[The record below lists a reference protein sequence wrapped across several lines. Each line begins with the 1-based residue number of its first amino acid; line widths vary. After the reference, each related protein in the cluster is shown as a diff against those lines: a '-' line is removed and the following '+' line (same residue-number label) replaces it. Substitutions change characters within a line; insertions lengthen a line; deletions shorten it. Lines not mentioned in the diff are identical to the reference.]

1 MVYQKI
7 TLVVDSLK
15 NEKKFI
21 ELTQH
26 IKAHYE
32 ITPEI
37 KNIFDEL
44 SQESNRLH
52 LLYLNDDEIKS
63 FFVKNIST
71 PIKTAIIPNEK
82 SPNAIKSYGISED
95 LYEAL
100 DDAFDKELLSSIDL
114 LLCNGTL
121 VFNRVHIGDMHDY
134 TSSELKSSFLN
145 RFKNFFKN
153 LINIK
158 YKSITLTTSK
168 DQVINTA
175 ASGIMVLEHTTTH
188 NSYINEDLS
197 LHDGKLNAFIL
208 APTSLLVYFYY
219 LLIILFYKSYSS
231 ISLPKSLGLIRSSS
245 LKIESN
251 KPFDFT
257 IDKVAMSAMAIELEV
272 VSDAI
277 NLHLGRRLK
286 DKVNIEQIKD
296 EKDTVKITT
305 LPKGEIRNLL
315 IEGNL
320 PLFTKAEEDD
330 FKELFVSVRENANIT
345 SIYITLMILSVLIAT
360 TGLFQNS
367 APVIIGA
374 MILAP
379 LMGPIISLAMGISRA
394 DKSLINNSLTTLGVG
409 IFVALLFSFVYTLFI
424 PLDLLTQEMESR
436 VHPNTLDLMVA
447 VFSGIAGAYA
457 NAKSEVA
464 KSLAGVAIAV
474 ALVPP
479 LSVTGIG
486 IGWGDL
492 DVIMG
497 SFLLFMTNLV
507 GITLAAT
514 VTFIVL
520 GYSPVKRA
528 KKGLISVSVLLGL
541 ISIPLFFSFQS
552 IIIQSSDFSKIED
565 IKHLTINNKEVR
577 INFMKIKPSKLHT
590 VIELEVISSSSL
602 DGEDFEKIKGLIQS
616 RVEKKIKLEIV
627 TKLIY

>member
-1 MVYQKI
+1 MIYQKI
-7 TLVVDSLK
+7 TLVVESLE

-21 ELTQH
+21 ELKQH
-26 IKAHYE
+26 IQAHYE

-37 KNIFDEL
+37 KNIFDDL
-44 SQESNRLH
+44 TQESNRIY
-52 LLYLNDDEIKS
+52 LLYLSDDEIKS

-71 PIKTAIIPNEK
+71 PIKIAIIPNNK
-82 SPNAIKSYGISED
+82 CPNAMKSYGIAD
-95 LYEAL
+95 DIYEAL

-114 LLCNGTL
+114 LLCNGAL
-121 VFNRVHIGDMHDY
+121 VFNRVYIGDMHDY
-134 TSSELKSSFLN
+134 STSEQNSFFS
-145 RFKNFFKN
+145 RVQSFFKN

-168 DQVINTA
+168 EQVINTA

-188 NSYINEDLS
+188 SSYINEDLS

-219 LLIILFYKSYSS
+219 LLVILFYKSYSS
-231 ISLPKSLGLIRSSS
+231 ISLPKSLGLIRSSR

-257 IDKVAMSAMAIELEV
+257 IDKVAMSAVSIELEV
-272 VSDAI
+272 ISDGI
-277 NLHLGRRLK
+277 NLHLGRKLRE
-286 DKVNIEQIKD
+286 KVKIEQPKD

-315 IEGNL
+315 VEGNL
-320 PLFTKAEEDD
+320 PLFTKAEDDD
-330 FKELFVSVRENANIT
+330 FKELFVSIRENANIT
-345 SIYITLMILSVLIAT
+345 SVFITLMVLSVLIAT

-367 APVIIGA
+367 APVIIGS
-374 MILAP
+374 MTLAP
-379 LMGPIISLAMGISRA
+379 LMGPIISLALGISRA
-394 DKSLINNSLTTLGVG
+394 DKTLINSSLITLGVG

-424 PLDLLTQEMESR
+424 PLDILTNEMESR

-457 NAKSEVA
+457 NSKSEVA

-507 GITLAAT
+507 GITLAAAL
-514 VTFIVL
+514 TFIVL
-520 GYSPVKRA
+520 GYSPVRRA
-528 KKGLISVSVLLGL
+528 KKGLISVSVLLAI

-552 IIIQSSDFSKIED
+552 IIVQSRDFSKIDD
-565 IKHLTINNKEVR
+565 IKHLSINNKEIQ
-577 INFMKIKPSKLHT
+577 INFMKIKPSKEYT

-602 DGEDFEKIKGLIQS
+602 TSEDFQKIKESIQK
-616 RVEKKIKLEIV
+616 RVDKEIKLEIV